1 MKKKYVLG
9 ILTVVVLMFGIT
21 ACGKTTEST
30 PEQNATQE
38 EQKEDQDND
47 TSDQDV
53 NQDGQNEQDQ
63 TSRSRQ
69 KTHRMQIIWEQEQLL
84 CMPRTRMYPALI
96 KKRFHLRQSHRKLS
110 FLSWQQPEFF
120 HRIPQF

>member
-21 ACGKTTEST
+21 ACGKNNRINSGTKMQHRKSRKRIRTMTHLIRMSIRT
-30 PEQNATQE
+30 DRMNKTRH
-38 EQKEDQDND
+38 
-47 TSDQDV
+47 
-53 NQDGQNEQDQ
+53 
-63 TSRSRQ
+63 SRSRQ

-96 KKRFHLRQSHRKLS
+96 KRGFT
-110 FLSWQQPEFF
+110 
-120 HRIPQF
+120 